1 MKKLI
6 LLIGILAIILS
17 VSLTIYIFKDIMKI
31 EIYKGKYLRVGIV
44 KLYGAL
50 STYEGI
56 FGEVTTPE
64 EFKKVFERA
73 EKSSDVI
80 IVEIN
85 SPGGSYY
92 ASEEISKII
101 KNSKKE
107 TICYITE
114 LATSGAYLV
123 ASSCDKVFSSKAAII
138 GSIGA
143 IMIIP
148 QYHKLLEKL
157 GINFTIIKGGK
168 YKDVLSGLR
177 NISKEEYEMLKEIV
191 DYVYEE
197 FIKEVAKNRN
207 LSINYVKKIAEGK
220 IYIAEKAKKLKLIDD
235 ICDYNCIKKY
245 LEKKYNKKVIFKTY
259 EYPEESLLEK
269 LFFKLGYGIGV
280 ALMKYLDEEVI
291 K

>member
-207 LSINYVKKIAEGK
+207 LSVNYVKKIAEGK